1 MFLNHIKQTCRSFQS
16 CLECM
21 LTVEDDNVT
30 VSNVGCNDTCPVIVL
45 AQDAMIE
52 GAVNTLCIL
61 CTPQY
66 CLGAPTYIDTKQ
78 ARTV

>member
-1 MFLNHIKQTCRSFQS
+1 
-16 CLECM
+16 M

-45 AQDAMIE
+45 AQDVMIE
-52 GAVNTLCIL
+52 GAVNTLCIF

-66 CLGAPTYIDTKQ
+66 LSRCTYVDTKQ